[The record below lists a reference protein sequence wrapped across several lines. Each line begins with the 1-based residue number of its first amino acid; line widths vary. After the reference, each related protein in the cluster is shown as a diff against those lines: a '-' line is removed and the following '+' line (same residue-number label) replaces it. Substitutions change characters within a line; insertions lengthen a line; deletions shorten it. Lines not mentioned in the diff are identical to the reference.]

1 MFNKI
6 FPKIHAEGYK
16 FLVIAGI
23 ITIIFYIFSNF
34 LALIGLLL
42 TVWVYYFFRDPER
55 VIINDDNY
63 LVSPADGEVIK
74 VEEVNG
80 PKELGLENKNF
91 KKISIF
97 MNVFDCHVNRIPC
110 SGKIEE
116 ILYKPG
122 KFLNASLDKASEDNE
137 RNYYKIKDQHGNDI
151 IVVQI
156 AGLVARRIVCES
168 NKDQDLKQGDRIGM
182 IRFGSRADVYYE
194 NYEPLVKIGQTAIA
208 GETLLAK
215 KIMEPQ
221 KKNFKIVSDK
231 KNARVILPNMLTL
244 IGVCIGLTS
253 IRFALDGRFEF
264 AIIAIIFAA
273 LIDGL
278 DGRIA
283 RLIKGTSKV
292 GKELDSLTDMISFGV
307 APAFIMY
314 FWKLNTLGRF
324 GWLLC
329 LVYVICVAL
338 RLARFNVNSNQES
351 SWRDNFFEGVPS
363 PAGAILVLTP
373 LIFSL
378 SGFDM
383 IQLNYDLIVPTFF
396 VVISFLLISK
406 FPSYS
411 FKKIVIPRRTT
422 IFLLFG
428 IVLFFGL
435 LLIYTFN
442 VITISAIIYLL
453 LLPISFFHYQKI
465 KKHHENDRI
474 QDDDDLEDVL

>member
-1 MFNKI
+1 
-6 FPKIHAEGYK
+6 
-16 FLVIAGI
+16 
-23 ITIIFYIFSNF
+23 
-34 LALIGLLL
+34 
-42 TVWVYYFFRDPER
+42 
-55 VIINDDNY
+55 
-63 LVSPADGEVIK
+63 
-74 VEEVNG
+74 
-80 PKELGLENKNF
+80 
-91 KKISIF
+91 
-97 MNVFDCHVNRIPC
+97 
-110 SGKIEE
+110 
-116 ILYKPG
+116 
-122 KFLNASLDKASEDNE
+122 
-137 RNYYKIKDQHGNDI
+137 
-151 IVVQI
+151 
-156 AGLVARRIVCES
+156 
-168 NKDQDLKQGDRIGM
+168 
-182 IRFGSRADVYYE
+182 
-194 NYEPLVKIGQTAIA
+194 
-208 GETLLAK
+208 
-215 KIMEPQ
+215 MEPQ
-221 KKNFKIVSDK
+221 KKNFKIVTDK
-231 KNARVILPNMLTL
+231 KSARVILPNMLTL

-307 APAFIMY
+307 APAFVMF

-329 LVYVICVAL
+329 LIYVICVAL
-338 RLARFNVNSNQES
+338 RLARFNVNSNQEP
-351 SWRDNFFEGVPS
+351 SWKDNFFEGVPS

-383 IQLNYDLIVPTFF
+383 IQLNYDLIVPIFF
-396 VVISFLLISK
+396 VATSFLLISK

-442 VITISAIIYLL
+442 VITISAIIYLF

-465 KKHHENDRI
+465 KKHHENDKI